1 MPGHSLPEAEASAPA
16 KETTLLTW
24 RIHRLRQN
32 PRLLSL
38 VVLAYGVGL
47 FFWLHLFP
55 HPLTLLLPLGALTSS
70 MAEYLFPITYR
81 LTTRGAYANCFLSR
95 LYLAWPDVKR
105 ARYGDDGVFLSPLR
119 RPSRLDDF
127 RGVRLSFKDSDQETI
142 LETVRRCRRD
152 FGQAGGG
159 SE

>member
-1 MPGHSLPEAEASAPA
+1 V
-16 KETTLLTW
+16 
-24 RIHRLRQN
+24 HRLRRN

-38 VVLAYGVGL
+38 VVLAYGIGL

-55 HPLTLLLPLGALTSS
+55 HPLSLLLPLGALTSS
-70 MAEYLFPITYR
+70 MAEYLFPISYR
-81 LTTRGAYANCFLSR
+81 ITTRGVYANCFLSR

-105 ARYGDDGVFLSPLR
+105 ARYGDDGVFLSPLL

-127 RGVRLSFKDSDQETI
+127 RGVRLSFHDSDPEAI

-152 FGQAGGG
+152 F
-159 SE
+159 STPEETRE

>member
-1 MPGHSLPEAEASAPA
+1 
-16 KETTLLTW
+16 
-24 RIHRLRQN
+24 LREN

-38 VVLAYGVGL
+38 VVLAYGLGL

-70 MAEYLFPITYR
+70 MAEYLFPVSYR

-95 LYLAWPDVKR
+95 LYLAWPNVKR
-105 ARYGDDGVFLSPLR
+105 ARYGDDGVFLSPLL

-127 RGVRLSFKDSDQETI
+127 RGIRLCCKDNDQEAI

-152 FGQAGGG
+152 FGT
-159 SE
+159 SEEVGR